1 MPRISKTIFI
11 FIIIIAIMIY
21 LVIHIS
27 SLIPG
32 TNPFIAV
39 VVVLFLTALI
49 FEQWRYMTKKK

>member
-1 MPRISKTIFI
+1 
-11 FIIIIAIMIY
+11 MIY